1 MNNID
6 RRPLVLHALRPLYR
20 QMRHADR
27 LRVQFEYVHPNNQA
41 RFVVVFLADTAPF
54 QLALVAKGAR
64 PFAAVFDVQ
73 PGFKVDPWIADFH
86 RLMDV
91 LGVDGPGKSQFRVS
105 HFLQEALAAA
115 PKHVDQAHDASPAVL
130 VRIHP
135 DVEEADKIYFK
146 HFVDHNGN
154 GRHPRLTNLDKTRR
168 LLGEDCYQF
177 CRHRNISSAWSARPS
192 DEQPYRRSIARIVP
206 E

>member
-1 MNNID
+1 MTSPD
-6 RRPLVLHALRPLYR
+6 RHPIVLHALKPLYQ

-27 LRVQFEYVHPNNQA
+27 LRVQFEYIHPNNQA

-91 LGVDGPGKSQFRVS
+91 LGIRPGTTRFRVS

-115 PKHVDQAHDASPAVL
+115 PKHVGQAHDASPAVL

-146 HFVDHNGN
+146 HFIDHNGN
-154 GRHPRLTNLDKTRR
+154 GRHPRRTNLDKTRR
-168 LLGEDCYQF
+168 LLGEDCYDF
-177 CRHRNISSAWSARPS
+177 CRRRNISSAWSAQPS
-192 DEQPYRRSIARIVP
+192 DEQPYLRSIARIVP